1 MNASRGRA
9 VDVAPT
15 GPTAMAVLS
24 KQMQGPSRRGAPDV
38 GQGLV
43 WPLRSDPTEGEE
55 ARLAIDYV
63 AVLGEN

>member
-1 MNASRGRA
+1 MNASTGRA

-24 KQMQGPSRRGAPDV
+24 KQMQDSSRRVGPDV

-43 WPLRSDPTEGEE
+43 RPLRSDPTEGDE

-63 AVLGEN
+63 AVLGED